1 MSETNA
7 FASTVILVTRDGLGS
22 AEPALQHALMGKYLG
37 LLLAGGFTPRAL
49 CFYTEGVH
57 LACEGSPVLD
67 ELRKLGERGCRL
79 LVCTTCLEFYGLN
92 DQLRAGTACGMPD
105 ILNVQLDAT
114 KVITV

>member
-7 FASTVILVTRDGLGS
+7 FAATVVLVTRDGLGS

-37 LLLAGGFTPRAL
+37 LLLAGGLTPRAL

-67 ELRKLGERGCRL
+67 ELRKLDERGCRL
-79 LVCTTCLEFYGLN
+79 LVCTTCLEFYGLK
-92 DQLRAGTACGMPD
+92 DQRRVGMACAMPD
-105 ILNVQLDAT
+105 ILNAQLEAA
-114 KVITV
+114 KIITL